1 MLRLLQI
8 VRARL
13 HTLGWKFG
21 RPRKKMLSRQTRKAY
36 ANSDSPL
43 CIMAET
49 WYWEQVWLQTV
60 VPTVAL
66 LLCQYPLRCLI
77 WESRVKNIQCGHT
90 ILILARKLNQLLP
103 FENWQRMVSLSHML
117 PAAAFSLRFHFSVS
131 IVSLVLA
138 FYDPNSDGCIPVW
151 NDLAGCECGPSFA
164 SHCCHLVSG
173 RKSTGTIRGD
183 MRKLVCWQ
191 RTSLI

>member
-1 MLRLLQI
+1 
-8 VRARL
+8 
-13 HTLGWKFG
+13 
-21 RPRKKMLSRQTRKAY
+21 
-36 ANSDSPL
+36 
-43 CIMAET
+43 MAEI
-49 WYWEQVWLQTV
+49 WHWEQVWLQTV
-60 VPTVAL
+60 VPTVGL
-66 LLCQYPLRCLI
+66 LLYQYALRRII
-77 WESRVKNIQCGHT
+77 WSRVKITQCGHT

-103 FENWQRMVSLSHML
+103 FINWQLMVTQSHVL

-151 NDLAGCECGPSFA
+151 NDLAGCEREPSFA
-164 SHCCHLVSG
+164 SYCCHLVCR

-183 MRKLVCWQ
+183 MRKLVCWR